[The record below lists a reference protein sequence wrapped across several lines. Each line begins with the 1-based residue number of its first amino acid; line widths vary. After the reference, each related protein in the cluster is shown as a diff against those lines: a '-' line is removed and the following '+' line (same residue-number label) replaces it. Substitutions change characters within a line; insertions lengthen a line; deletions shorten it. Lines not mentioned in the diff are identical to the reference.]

1 MARSPL
7 KSSLSDPRPFPGRPF
22 RQTCGARAAPT
33 GCFAGQEG
41 IWSPPPG
48 PCPSARHLIPAGPPG
63 WSSSRPWRVPPCT
76 AAPCARKSSAP
87 GEWAAL
93 CPARLSISVWKPQ
106 PFRRSRGGRAQRW
119 LLKPCFTRGN
129 VAQCCGLACPGG
141 WLSRVWGPPAFRALG
156 AGQAGGPQRRR
167 KAGEHWPR
175 VHLAIL
181 EAGGTSVPRP
191 RARKHLPESG
201 PWVLKMKIIFF
212 VWRCFFLFLKPTVY
226 LYIYF

>member
-87 GEWAAL
+87 GRYTLPFLAGQVSASSSVSVENVHLGNCVTAPQQGPRGHRDAGSAA
-93 CPARLSISVWKPQ
+93 SSSSTK
-106 PFRRSRGGRAQRW
+106 
-119 LLKPCFTRGN
+119 
-129 VAQCCGLACPGG
+129 LACPGPG
-141 WLSRVWGPPAFRALG
+141 VRDCSAPSSACRRFPPRSQRKRLSLAALG
-156 AGQAGGPQRRR
+156 AVPSLACICGG
-167 KAGEHWPR
+167 
-175 VHLAIL
+175 
-181 EAGGTSVPRP
+181 
-191 RARKHLPESG
+191 
-201 PWVLKMKIIFF
+201 
-212 VWRCFFLFLKPTVY
+212 
-226 LYIYF
+226 